1 MQIVVHRSAAQ
12 IGGNVIEVRSR
23 NTRVILDAGR
33 ELPPLDGSRRA
44 DRMEVEGL
52 TFGKRAFDAVFLS
65 HHHGDHCGLLDRLLP
80 DIPVYAGRRTSH
92 VLDVIADFTG
102 GAKRRTRP
110 LEADTVRVGDLTVTP
125 ISVEHSS
132 HEAFM
137 FLIQDEGRDER
148 KRGKSVLYTGD
159 YRNVDGAVERLRE
172 RVGAEG
178 LDLLITEGTN
188 VAVESPL
195 FRDEDAVA
203 AAAEKLMA
211 ECGGTVFVLC
221 SSTNEPRVRALHA
234 ACARA
239 GRTPC
244 HDLFM
249 SAVRSL
255 LAPADPQPPMRFV
268 AGRVAPERPEKFSH
282 FKAFYDRRQL
292 VGVERLAKRPER
304 LTVFVRTS
312 MFPRFEGGSS
322 FMTRF
327 LRERGGE
334 GHALI
339 YSLWGGYKRTEPM
352 RSVLDFCAERGIPIT
367 DIHSSGHASNE
378 AIRNFVAEAAPRALI
393 PIHCAPEDRERFRAL
408 HENCILLRD
417 GEAWAVE

>member
-1 MQIVVHRSAAQ
+1 MQVVIHRSAAQ
-12 IGGNVIEVRSR
+12 IGGNVVEVRSR

-33 ELPPLDGSRRA
+33 ELPPLDGSRCA

-52 TFGKRAFDAVFLS
+52 TFGPRTFDAVFLS
-65 HHHGDHCGLLDRLLP
+65 HHHGDHCGLIDRLLP
-80 DIPVYAGRRTSH
+80 DIPVYAGCRTSH
-92 VLDVIADFTG
+92 VLGVIADFTG
-102 GAKRRTRP
+102 GARRRTRP
-110 LEADTVRVGDLTVTP
+110 LEAETVRVGDLAVTP
-125 ISVEHSS
+125 IPVEHSS

-137 FLIQDEGRDER
+137 FLIQEEG
-148 KRGKSVLYTGD
+148 KKGKSVLYSGD
-159 YRNVDGAVERLRE
+159 YRNGDGAAEWVRE

-188 VAVESPL
+188 IAVGSPP

-203 AAAEKLMA
+203 AAAERLMA
-211 ECGGTVFVLC
+211 ACGGTVFVLC

-234 ACARA
+234 ACSRT

-255 LAPADPQPPMRFV
+255 LAPSDPKPPVRFV
-268 AGRVAPERPEKFSH
+268 ADYVDPAQPEKFSH
-282 FKAFYDRRQL
+282 FQAFFDRCKL
-292 VGVERLAKRPER
+292 VGAETLAKRPKR

-312 MFPRFEGGSS
+312 MFPRFEGGNS
-322 FMTRF
+322 FMDRF
-327 LRERGGE
+327 LQYRGKK

-339 YSLWGGYKRTEPM
+339 YSLWDGCKRTETM
-352 RSVLDFCAERGIPIT
+352 QSVLAFCADRGISVT

-378 AIRNFVAEAAPRALI
+378 AIRKFIAAAAPRALI

-408 HENCILLRD
+408 HENCLLLRD
-417 GEAWAVE
+417 GEAWTVA

>member
-1 MQIVVHRSAAQ
+1 MQIVIHRSAAQ
-12 IGGNVIEVRSR
+12 IGGNVVEVRGR
-23 NTRVILDAGR
+23 KARVVLDAGR
-33 ELPPLDGSRRA
+33 ELPPLDGSRHA

-52 TFGKRAFDAVFLS
+52 TFGQRAFDAVFLS
-65 HHHGDHCGLLDRLLP
+65 HHHGDHCGLIDRLLP
-80 DIPVYAGRRTSH
+80 EIPVYAGRRTSH

-102 GAKRRTRP
+102 GMRRRTRP
-110 LEADTVRVGDLTVTP
+110 LEAETVRVGDLAVTP
-125 ISVEHSS
+125 IPVGHSS

-137 FLIQDEGRDER
+137 FLIQEERQDEE

-159 YRNVDGAVERLRE
+159 YRGTNGAAERLRE
-172 RVGAEG
+172 RVGADG

-188 VAVESPL
+188 IAVGSPP

-203 AAAEKLMA
+203 AAAERLMA

-234 ACARA
+234 ACART

-255 LAPADPQPPMRFV
+255 LPPLDARPPMRFV
-268 AGRVAPERPEKFSH
+268 TDRVVPEHSEKFSH
-282 FKAFYDRRQL
+282 FKALHDRRRL
-292 VGVERLAKRPER
+292 VGAKSLAKVPRK

-312 MFPRFEGGSS
+312 MFPGVGGKRS
-322 FMTRF
+322 FMERF
-327 LRERGGE
+327 LRYRGGE
-334 GHALI
+334 GHALL
-339 YSLWGGYKRTEPM
+339 YSLWGGYKRTETM
-352 RSVLDFCAERGIPIT
+352 RSVLDFCAGRGIPVT
-367 DIHSSGHASNE
+367 DVHCSGHASNE
-378 AIRNFVAEAAPRALI
+378 AIRKFIAEAAPRALI

-408 HENCILLRD
+408 HENCVLIGD
-417 GEAWAVE
+417 GEVWTVA

>member
-1 MQIVVHRSAAQ
+1 MQIVIHRSAAQ
-12 IGGNVIEVRSR
+12 IGGNVVEVRGR
-23 NTRVILDAGR
+23 KARVVLDAGR
-33 ELPPLDGSRRA
+33 ELPPLDGSRHA

-52 TFGKRAFDAVFLS
+52 TFGQRAFDAVFLS
-65 HHHGDHCGLLDRLLP
+65 HHHGDHCGLIDRLLP
-80 DIPVYAGRRTSH
+80 EIPVYAGRRTAH

-102 GAKRRTRP
+102 GARRRTRP
-110 LEADTVRVGDLTVTP
+110 LEAETVRVGDLAVTP
-125 ISVEHSS
+125 IPVEHSS

-137 FLIQDEGRDER
+137 FLIQEEG
-148 KRGKSVLYTGD
+148 KKGKSVLYSGD
-159 YRNVDGAVERLRE
+159 YRNGDGAAECVRE

-188 VAVESPL
+188 IAVGSPP

-203 AAAEKLMA
+203 AAAERLMA
-211 ECGGTVFVLC
+211 ACGGTVFVLC

-234 ACARA
+234 ACSRT

-255 LAPADPQPPMRFV
+255 LAPSDPKPPVRFV
-268 AGRVAPERPEKFSH
+268 ADYVDPAQPEKFSH
-282 FKAFYDRRQL
+282 FQAFFDRCKL
-292 VGVERLAKRPER
+292 VGAERLAKRPER

-312 MFPRFEGGSS
+312 MFPRFEGGNS
-322 FMTRF
+322 FMNRF
-327 LRERGGE
+327 LKERGGE

-339 YSLWGGYKRTEPM
+339 YSLWGGYKRTETM
-352 RSVLDFCAERGIPIT
+352 QSVLAFCADRGISVT

-378 AIRNFVAEAAPRALI
+378 AIRKFIAAAAPRALI

-408 HENCILLRD
+408 HENCLLLRD
-417 GEAWAVE
+417 GEAWTVA

>member
-1 MQIVVHRSAAQ
+1 MQVVIHRSAAQ
-12 IGGNVIEVRSR
+12 IGGNVVEVRSW

-33 ELPPLDGSRRA
+33 ELPPLDGSRHA

-52 TFGKRAFDAVFLS
+52 TWGQRAFDAVFLS

-80 DIPVYAGRRTSH
+80 DIPVYAGCRTAH

-102 GAKRRTRP
+102 GTRHCTHP
-110 LEADTVRVGDLTVTP
+110 LGAETVRVGDLAVTP
-125 ISVEHSS
+125 IPVEHSS

-137 FLIQDEGRDER
+137 FLIQDEGQDEG

-159 YRNVDGAVERLRE
+159 YRNGDGVAERLRE
-172 RVGAEG
+172 RVGTEG

-188 VAVESPL
+188 IAAGSPS

-203 AAAEKLMA
+203 AAAEKQMA
-211 ECGGTVFVLC
+211 ECEGTVFVLC
-221 SSTNEPRVRALHA
+221 SSTNEPRVRALHL
-234 ACARA
+234 ACART
-239 GRTPC
+239 GRIPC

-255 LAPADPQPPMRFV
+255 LAPSAPKSLLRFV
-268 AGRVAPERPEKFSH
+268 AEGVNPNQPERFSH

-292 VGVERLAKRPER
+292 VGAKSLAKIPRR

-312 MFPRFEGGSS
+312 MFPRF
-322 FMTRF
+322 MNRF
-327 LRERGGE
+327 LQHRGGE
-334 GHALI
+334 GHSLI
-339 YSLWGGYKRTEPM
+339 YSLWGGYKRTDPM
-352 RSVLDFCAERGIPIT
+352 RSALDFCAERGISVT

-408 HENCILLRD
+408 HENCVLLRD
-417 GEAWAVE
+417 GKAWTVE